1 MAIGEFGGAPAAVIG
16 HGPMLAGPAYWFY
29 EMSQASLNPSRAFA
43 DATRL
48 FFKNPANPMAHTEFG
63 KTVAA
68 ACEMFERSTRR
79 YGKPEWRIDST
90 LVGGERV
97 PVHISTVWERPF
109 CRLVHFERA
118 FERQPRRPQ
127 PRLLIVAPLSGH
139 YATLLRGTVEGLLPY
154 NDVYVTEWADA
165 RMVPLAD
172 GRFDLDDYIDYL
184 ISMLHFLHG
193 DVHVMAVCQP
203 SVPVMAAVA
212 RMEASDDPYVPHSMV
227 LMGGPI
233 DTRANPTAVNVLAQE
248 RGIDWFRRNVIT
260 KVPFPNPGLMRDVYP
275 GFLQLNGFV
284 SMNLERH
291 IEAHRN
297 LFTHLVKGD
306 GDSAQ
311 KHREFYDEYLAV
323 MDLSAEYYLQT
334 VDTVFVRHDLP
345 KGTMTHRGAPV
356 DLARIRRVALL
367 TIEGENDDISG
378 RGQTE
383 AAHALCPNIP
393 ADRKAHWLQ
402 PGVGHYGVFNGS
414 RFRSEIA
421 PRITD
426 FVLSNNG
433 EDGRGGKRAAK
444 NVGGA
449 ASKPNGSVSAPAS
462 PMTARARAAD
472 ASAANE

>member
-29 EMSQASLNPSRAFA
+29 EMTQASLNPSRAFA

-367 TIEGENDDISG
+367 TVEGENDDISG

-421 PRITD
+421 PRIAD

-433 EDGRGGKRAAK
+433 EDGHGGKRVAK
-444 NVGGA
+444 SVGRV
-449 ASKPNGSVSAPAS
+449 ASKPNGSIPAPAS
-462 PMTARARAAD
+462 QTTARARAAD
-472 ASAANE
+472 ASAITE

>member
-90 LVGGERV
+90 LVGGERI
-97 PVHISTVWERPF
+97 PVHIATVWERPF
-109 CRLVHFERA
+109 CRLLHFQRA

-127 PRLLIVAPLSGH
+127 PRLLIVAPMSGH

-165 RMVPLAD
+165 RMVPLAE

-184 ISMLHFLHG
+184 ISMLHLLHG
-193 DVHVMAVCQP
+193 DVHVLAVCQP

-212 RMEASDDPYVPHSMV
+212 RMEAGDDPHVPHSMV

-233 DTRANPTAVNVLAQE
+233 DTRANPTAVNLLAQE

-323 MDLSAEYYLQT
+323 VDLSAEYYLQT

-426 FVLSNNG
+426 FVLSNN
-433 EDGRGGKRAAK
+433 DGDGHGGKRAARD
-444 NVGGA
+444 VGLA
-449 ASKPNGSVSAPAS
+449 ASKANGTMPASAS
-462 PMTARARAAD
+462 PMTARAPAAD

>member
-1 MAIGEFGGAPAAVIG
+1 MAIGEFGGAPAAVVG
-16 HGPMLAGPAYWFY
+16 HGPMLAAPYYWFY
-29 EMSQASLNPSRAFA
+29 EMSQASLNPSRALA

-48 FFKNPANPMAHTEFG
+48 YFKNPANPMSYTEFG

-90 LVGGERV
+90 LVGGERI

-109 CRLVHFERA
+109 CRLLHFERA
-118 FERQPRRPQ
+118 FERRPRRPQ
-127 PRLLIVAPLSGH
+127 PRLLIVAPMSGH

-165 RMVPLAD
+165 RMVPLSE

-184 ISMLHFLHG
+184 ISMLHLLHG

-212 RMEASDDPYVPHSMV
+212 RMEATDDPYVPHSMV

-233 DTRANPTAVNVLAQE
+233 DTRVNPTAVNVLAE
-248 RGIDWFRRNVIT
+248 TRGIDWFRQHVIT

-291 IEAHRN
+291 IEAHRS

-334 VDTVFVRHDLP
+334 VDTVFVRHALP
-345 KGTMTHRGAPV
+345 KGTMTHRGAPI

-367 TIEGENDDISG
+367 TVEGENDDISG
-378 RGQTE
+378 LGQTE
-383 AAHALCPNIP
+383 AAHGLCVNIP
-393 ADRKAHWLQ
+393 ADRKSHWMQ

-421 PRITD
+421 PRIAD

-444 NVGGA
+444 NATPVT
-449 ASKPNGSVSAPAS
+449 SKPNGAMPAPAAQM
-462 PMTARARAAD
+462 PALAHAAD
-472 ASAANE
+472 AAAVNE